1 MEAIAKLRNC
11 PLPPRKMR
19 LVVDQIRGRRVE
31 DALNI
36 LQFSQRR
43 YYAIYVEKLLKS
55 AIANWEQKNDG
66 NRAENAELFVKQVMV
81 DGAMAMKRVRFA
93 PQGRGYRQKKRFNHI
108 TMVVDSMIQ
117 DELSNE
123 YSEDLETADV
133 DSSDDKN

>member
-55 AIANWEQKNDG
+55 AIANWQQKNDG